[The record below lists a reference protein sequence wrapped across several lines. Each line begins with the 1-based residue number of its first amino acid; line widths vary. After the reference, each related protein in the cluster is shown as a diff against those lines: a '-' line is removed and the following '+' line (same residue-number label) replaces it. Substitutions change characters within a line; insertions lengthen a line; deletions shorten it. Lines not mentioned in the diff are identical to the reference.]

1 MRCDRG
7 AVIEA
12 LREHG
17 IGTSVHFIPLHMH
30 PYYRDTLRTE
40 PGRFPVASR
49 EYERVI
55 SLPIWPDMTDRD
67 LQRVVSALESVLG
80 PAIR

>member
-1 MRCDRG
+1 
-7 AVIEA
+7 
-12 LREHG
+12 
-17 IGTSVHFIPLHMH
+17 MH